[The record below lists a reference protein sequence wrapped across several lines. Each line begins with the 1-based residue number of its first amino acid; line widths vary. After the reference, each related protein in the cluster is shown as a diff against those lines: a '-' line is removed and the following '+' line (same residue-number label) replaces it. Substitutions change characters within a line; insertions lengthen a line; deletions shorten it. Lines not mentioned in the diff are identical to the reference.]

1 MDDQE
6 LRITVT
12 ENGPYKLE
20 GPTPLR
26 DATGADVTGEGVVFL
41 CRCGQSQS
49 KPFCD
54 GSHARVGFDGTEA
67 ASRDRIEDRR
77 DAYEGDGVTIYDDR
91 KRCAHAGLCTDGLPE
106 VFKLGQEPWIEPK
119 GAAGAAVA
127 AVVPRCPSGALAY
140 ALPAD
145 TDLQEE
151 AAEPGVSAVP
161 NGPYRVAGAV
171 PVIAA
176 DGIPYEVRARQTLC
190 RCGQS
195 KNKPFCDGS
204 HWHAGFRDPVA

>member
-1 MDDQE
+1 MASTARGG
-6 LRITVT
+6 L
-12 ENGPYKLE
+12 
-20 GPTPLR
+20 
-26 DATGADVTGEGVVFL
+26 A
-41 CRCGQSQS
+41 GQ
-49 KPFCD
+49 
-54 GSHARVGFDGTEA
+54 
-67 ASRDRIEDRR
+67 DRR
-77 DAYEGDGVTIYDDR
+77 PARRLRATGVTIYDDR

-127 AVVPRCPSGALAY
+127 EVVPRCPSGALAY